1 MKKRGGKK
9 KEVEPPEEE
18 GFSGKS
24 SGDEL
29 VAASGNSSQGEESS
43 GGKSNSN
50 SRRQKKN
57 SAAVQS
63 PSAEGSKVAEGALD
77 AGPGREPNPVSSPK
91 SVKFNLGGDE
101 ITVDTS
107 SHLVAQLDNTEYFSD
122 LGQGSGDEI
131 APAAATDLLGA
142 STVPSSISENHPPTE
157 PEKPTRSPTPVQSG
171 GPSRDQHSSR
181 ANPASSMEWQ
191 TPQLPASWVK
201 IIHAETQ
208 EEMYYNTQTGQAMR
222 DAPTSSQS
230 AATAPQLL
238 DLLRAPEPRIEAS
251 ESRHEVPTAPLGRI
265 PLRQNQPVGEG
276 QHQHV
281 VQGHFPSHNI
291 FQSFPNPA
299 KDTNA
304 TDSSQNTT
312 SSSKLAHLQ
321 HLLQAVNR
329 ASALQSEQ
337 QLLMK
342 QRQPLTDTATLE
354 NDLRSELM
362 RMMGTLSD
370 KPSLLSDPGYSE
382 QASKLLQLLRFGSDA
397 GIDTYRDRSRP
408 NVQHQP
414 PPPSTP
420 QFNSPAEDVQVTGY
434 TPAMHLQA
442 QQAQTATKA
451 QGTKHEPQAGGGQP
465 RPLLQPTL
473 PFVPTSPSSSK
484 STHASTKK
492 TTHASDGETATDTHA
507 KSSKSHQSNPKKKTD
522 PQFLSSLRKCP
533 KCGKSNENLKGDPIL
548 HYLGCNR
555 ARKDF
560 TPTTDELVAVRK
572 LDEMRRHIKGVT
584 KGGQD
589 DTRAIRKVESEE
601 AAARAAGTRTLG
613 EDSSR
618 SSSSEPGV
626 TRNSDGY
633 EQDSSSTDTSA
644 SSSPESSDSESVSST
659 STEDAGTPPRRKK
672 KNNPAKQQDTKSTP
686 SSSEQSQPST
696 SALLQQ
702 QPSKEVANMQRQME
716 AFENKTNDMASLMKE
731 MLGQLKEVKQSLSQ
745 QATPQ
750 QTPSVKPASHQSGG
764 AAASQS
770 LPRNTSVSTH
780 SWLPEDQEGASSSAP
795 SQPVWD
801 SQRAAWCLINPT
813 TQQRTYDLQSMPP
826 PGGQPSNPGL
836 GDQHFPEVEDKDL
849 AIIGGFE
856 KHKKAYKEYVSKCKD
871 RQRTPVFLAQTF
883 DRWGEWL
890 AVVFSEQNKQRAE
903 TAGVP
908 N

>member
-57 SAAVQS
+57 SAAVPS
-63 PSAEGSKVAEGALD
+63 PSAEGSKVADGALD

-131 APAAATDLLGA
+131 APATATDLLSA
-142 STVPSSISENHPPTE
+142 SLVPSSISENHPPTE

-181 ANPASSMEWQ
+181 ANPASSREWQ

-222 DAPTSSQS
+222 DAPASSQS

-238 DLLRAPEPRIEAS
+238 DLLRASEPRIEAS

-265 PLRQNQPVGEG
+265 PIRQNQPASENQQTERRTEAYEARQGGQAVPQGGIPIRQNQPVGEG
-276 QHQHV
+276 QHQHG
-281 VQGHFPSHNI
+281 VQGHLPSHNI
-291 FQSFPNPA
+291 FQSFPNSA

-304 TDSSQNTT
+304 TDSNQDTT

-321 HLLQAVNR
+321 HLLQAVSR
-329 ASALQSEQ
+329 ASAFQSEQ
-337 QLLMK
+337 QLLLK
-342 QRQPLTDTATLE
+342 QQQPLTDTATLE

-362 RMMGTLSD
+362 RMMGTLAD
-370 KPSLLSDPGYSE
+370 QPSLLSDPGYSE
-382 QASKLLQLLRFGSDA
+382 QASKLIQLLRFGSDA
-397 GIDTYRDRSRP
+397 GIDTYRDRPRP
-408 NVQHQP
+408 NVQRQP

-420 QFNSPAEDVQVTGY
+420 QFNSPAEDVQVIGY
-434 TPAMHLQA
+434 TPAMHSQA
-442 QQAQTATKA
+442 TQAQTATKA
-451 QGTKHEPQAGGGQP
+451 QSTKHEPQGGGGQP

-473 PFVPTSPSSSK
+473 PFVPTSPSSSR
-484 STHASTKK
+484 STHASAKK

-644 SSSPESSDSESVSST
+644 SSSPGSSDSESVSST

-750 QTPSVKPASHQSGG
+750 QTPSVKPASCCTKVNRTDLS
-764 AAASQS
+764 
-770 LPRNTSVSTH
+770 
-780 SWLPEDQEGASSSAP
+780 E
-795 SQPVWD
+795 
-801 SQRAAWCLINPT
+801 RAAGWT
-813 TQQRTYDLQSMPP
+813 TTPAATRRDPVSRAPP
-826 PGGQPSNPGL
+826 
-836 GDQHFPEVEDKDL
+836 E
-849 AIIGGFE
+849 
-856 KHKKAYKEYVSKCKD
+856 
-871 RQRTPVFLAQTF
+871 
-883 DRWGEWL
+883 
-890 AVVFSEQNKQRAE
+890 
-903 TAGVP
+903 
-908 N
+908 